1 MVTVKLIKATCA
13 RSSGEKSGLIMRV
26 VMYMWNVSVY

>member
-1 MVTVKLIKATCA
+1 MVTAKLITATYA
-13 RSSGEKSGLIMRV
+13 HSSGEKCGLIMRV